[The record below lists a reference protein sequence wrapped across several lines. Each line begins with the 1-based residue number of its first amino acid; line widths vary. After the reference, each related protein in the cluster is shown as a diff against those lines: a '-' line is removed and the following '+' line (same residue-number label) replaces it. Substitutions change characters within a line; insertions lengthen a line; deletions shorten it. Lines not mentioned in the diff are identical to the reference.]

1 MIPSRSKGSIRH
13 EKLSCAARDAY
24 YTNVGVFMADHL
36 SNLADAEMLSS
47 LDTAARQ
54 WDANLGDYPG
64 VTQAMV
70 DELKDLV
77 TELDD
82 GLTDFVAKSAAKKA
96 ARARKDDIRSRAETK
111 LRRVRKIAKAGG
123 ASAAALAAL
132 GTEHSTRRS
141 SAEATVPFPTVDTS
155 HRLQHTIHW
164 KDQAVASRRKP
175 AGVMGAEIWAKIGG
189 QENDGEGEFRYVT
202 IAPVTPFVVAHVPA
216 DVGKMAHYMLRWR
229 LSDGSLGGWGKTV
242 SATITG

>member
-1 MIPSRSKGSIRH
+1 
-13 EKLSCAARDAY
+13 
-24 YTNVGVFMADHL
+24 MADHL

-47 LDTAARQ
+47 LDTAAKQ

-96 ARARKDDIRSRAETK
+96 ARARKDDIRSRAERK
-111 LRRVRKIAKAGG
+111 LRQVRQIAKAGG

-141 SAEATVPFPTVDTS
+141 SAEVTVPFPTVDTS
-155 HRLQHTIHW
+155 HRFQHTIHW
-164 KDQAVASRRKP
+164 SDQSTPNSRRKP
-175 AGVMGAEIWAKIGG
+175 VGVMGAEIWAKIGG

-202 IAPVTPFVVAHVPA
+202 IAPVTPFVVEHAGA

-242 SATITG
+242 SATTTG

>member
-1 MIPSRSKGSIRH
+1 
-13 EKLSCAARDAY
+13 
-24 YTNVGVFMADHL
+24 MADHL
-36 SNLADAEMLSS
+36 SNLPDAEMLSS
-47 LDTAARQ
+47 LDVAAKQ
-54 WDANLGDYPG
+54 WDANLADYPG

-96 ARARKDDIRSRAETK
+96 SRARKDDIRARAEAK
-111 LRRVRKIAKAGG
+111 LRRVRRIAKAGG
-123 ASAAALAAL
+123 ATEAALKAL
-132 GTEHSTRRS
+132 GTEHSTSRS
-141 SAEATVPFPTVDTS
+141 ASEATVPFPTVDTS
-155 HRLQHTIHW
+155 NRLQHTIHW
-164 KDQAVASRRKP
+164 QDQAIASRRKP

-202 IAPVTPFVVAHVPA
+202 IAPVTPFVLEHAGE